1 MTPRERE
8 EYSALRA
15 TIGQRG
21 TVRVWIVVAG
31 LAVWSAE
38 AMAAVLLG
46 APPAMALIPLLFLAA
61 TFEAVFALHV
71 GVERIGR
78 YLQVF
83 HESPD
88 DRAAWEATA
97 MRFGQAPRA
106 TATDPLFIVCF
117 ALATILNFMPVML
130 AAPLPVEIGVVG
142 AAHLLLLAR
151 LFIAR
156 GGAARQRAADLAR
169 FQEMKHT
176 QP

>member
-31 LAVWSAE
+31 GRLERRSDGRGPA
-38 AMAAVLLG
+38 G

-78 YLQVF
+78 YLQIF